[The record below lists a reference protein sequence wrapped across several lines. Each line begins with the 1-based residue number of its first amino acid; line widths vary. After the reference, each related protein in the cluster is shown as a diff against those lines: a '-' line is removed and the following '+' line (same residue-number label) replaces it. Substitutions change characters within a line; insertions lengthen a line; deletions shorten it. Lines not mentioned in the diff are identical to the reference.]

1 LSDRADEA
9 FGEEITNKI
18 PEFEAVGWATAKLY
32 RCAHFTGISSIC
44 RAGWVEFSRAW
55 QELVK
60 HLGLAFIKHAI
71 RVGFS

>member
-1 LSDRADEA
+1 MDDA

-18 PEFEAVGWATAKLY
+18 PEFEPVWAGAAELY
-32 RCAHFTGISSIC
+32 KCACFAGISSIC
-44 RAGWVEFSRAW
+44 RAVWVEFSCPW

-60 HLGLAFIKHAI
+60 HPGLVFVKHAR